1 MSRFR
6 NLLLGIGVAALAT
19 GPNVASSAEAPAAVA
34 SIKPIHSLLAGV
46 MDGVGRPALL
56 VPGGA
61 SPHTFSL
68 RPSDAKALED
78 ADIVV
83 WVGEDLESFLV
94 QPLDALASDA
104 YILELSR
111 AEGIMLY
118 EFREGGAWD
127 EHDDDHGEGGEME
140 EDEDHAKKDEDEGE
154 HHDDKD
160 EEEGEHHDDEEGD
173 KDEGEHHD
181 DEDEDRRAGMD
192 DEEGEAHVHQEDGHE
207 HHSGEYNMH
216 LWLDPANAEVIV
228 ESMASALS
236 RIDPE
241 RASVYEENAA
251 AVKARL
257 RALDGE
263 LEEAFAP
270 VRDRGFIVFHDAWQY
285 LDLRYGLRAVGSVTV
300 NPDQS
305 PGAARLAEIREKIVE
320 AEATCVFAEPQ
331 FEPRLVRTLVEGT
344 GAATG
349 TLDPLGAALE
359 DGPDLY
365 FDLMRENARAFPG
378 LLRPVGAS
386 RAPVPAN
393 VRPGAAA
400 PLHPPPLPGASGLPG
415 LRKMGSE

>member
-1 MSRFR
+1 MPRFR

-78 ADIVV
+78 AGIVV

-111 AEGIMLY
+111 AEGITLLRM
-118 EFREGGAWD
+118 REGGAWD
-127 EHDDDHGEGGEME
+127 EHDDHGEGGEME
-140 EDEDHAKKDEDEGE
+140 EDEDHAEEHEDEGE

-173 KDEGEHHD
+173 EDEGEHHD
-181 DEDEDRRAGMD
+181 EEEGDRHADGD
-192 DEEGEAHVHQEDGHE
+192 DEEGGVHVHHEDGHE
-207 HHSGEYNMH
+207 HHTGEYNMH

-228 ESMASALS
+228 DSMAGALS
-236 RIDPE
+236 RLDPE
-241 RASVYEENAA
+241 RTGVYEENAA

-257 RALDGE
+257 RALDEE

-270 VRDRGFIVFHDAWQY
+270 VQDRGFIVFHDAWQY
-285 LDLRYGLRAVGSVTV
+285 LDTRYGLRAVGSVTV
-300 NPDQS
+300 SPDQA

-365 FDLMRENARAFPG
+365 FDLMRENARAFRACFG
-378 LLRPVGAS
+378 L
-386 RAPVPAN
+386 
-393 VRPGAAA
+393 
-400 PLHPPPLPGASGLPG
+400 
-415 LRKMGSE
+415 

>member
-1 MSRFR
+1 MPRFR

-19 GPNVASSAEAPAAVA
+19 GPNVAASAEAPIAVA

-46 MDGVGRPALL
+46 MDGVGRPILL
-56 VPGGA
+56 VTGGA

-78 ADIVV
+78 AEVVV

-111 AEGIMLY
+111 AEGIMLHR
-118 EFREGGAWD
+118 FREGGAWD
-127 EHDDDHGEGGEME
+127 EHDDDHGE
-140 EDEDHAKKDEDEGE
+140 
-154 HHDDKD
+154 
-160 EEEGEHHDDEEGD
+160 DDE
-173 KDEGEHHD
+173 

-192 DEEGEAHVHQEDGHE
+192 DEEDEAHVHHEDGHE

-228 ESMASALS
+228 DSMAGALS
-236 RIDPE
+236 RIDPG
-241 RASVYEENAA
+241 RTSVYGENAA

-257 RALDGE
+257 RALDEE
-263 LEEAFAP
+263 LDEAFAP

-285 LDLRYGLRAVGSVTV
+285 LDTRYGLRAVGSVTV

-305 PGAARLAEIREKIVE
+305 PGAARLSEIREKISE

-365 FDLMRENARAFPG
+365 FDLMRGNARTFLACFG
-378 LLRPVGAS
+378 
-386 RAPVPAN
+386 
-393 VRPGAAA
+393 
-400 PLHPPPLPGASGLPG
+400 
-415 LRKMGSE
+415 E

>member
-1 MSRFR
+1 MPRFR
-6 NLLLGIGVAALAT
+6 SLLLGIGVAALAT
-19 GPNVASSAEAPAAVA
+19 GPSVASSAETPNVVA

-46 MDGVGRPALL
+46 MDGVGRPVLL

-68 RPSDAKALED
+68 RPSDAKAIED

-111 AEGIMLY
+111 AEGIMLHG
-118 EFREGGAWD
+118 FREGGAWE
-127 EHDDDHGEGGEME
+127 EHDDDHGE
-140 EDEDHAKKDEDEGE
+140 DEGE
-154 HHDDKD
+154 HHDEEEEEGEHHDGD
-160 EEEGEHHDDEEGD
+160 EEEEEGEHHDGDEEEEEGEHHDDDG
-173 KDEGEHHD
+173 
-181 DEDEDRRAGMD
+181 RAGMD
-192 DEEGEAHVHQEDGHE
+192 EEEGEVHVHHEDGHE

-216 LWLDPANAEVIV
+216 LWLDPANAEVV
-228 ESMASALS
+228 VDSMADALS

-257 RALDGE
+257 RALDEE
-263 LEEAFAP
+263 LMEAFAP

-300 NPDQS
+300 NPDRS
-305 PGAARLAEIREKIVE
+305 PGAARLAEIREKIVD

-359 DGPDLY
+359 EGPDLY
-365 FDLMRENARAFPG
+365 FDLMRENARAFRACFG
-378 LLRPVGAS
+378 L
-386 RAPVPAN
+386 
-393 VRPGAAA
+393 
-400 PLHPPPLPGASGLPG
+400 
-415 LRKMGSE
+415 

>member
-1 MSRFR
+1 MPRFR
-6 NLLLGIGVAALAT
+6 NLLLGIGVAVLTT
-19 GPNVASSAEAPAAVA
+19 GPNVAASAEAPNVVA

-46 MDGVGRPALL
+46 MEGTGRPVLL

-94 QPLDALASDA
+94 QPLDALATDA

-111 AEGIMLY
+111 AEGIMLHG
-118 EFREGGAWD
+118 FREGGAWD
-127 EHDDDHGEGGEME
+127 EHDDDHGEGDEME
-140 EDEDHAKKDEDEGE
+140 DDEEHAEGRDED
-154 HHDDKD
+154 
-160 EEEGEHHDDEEGD
+160 EHHDDED
-173 KDEGEHHD
+173 KEEGEHHD
-181 DEDEDRRAGMD
+181 DEDEDRRAGAD
-192 DEEGEAHVHQEDGHE
+192 DMEGEAHVHHEDGHE

-228 ESMASALS
+228 DSMADALS

-241 RASVYEENAA
+241 RASVYWENAV
-251 AVKARL
+251 AVGARL
-257 RALDGE
+257 RALDEE

-305 PGAARLAEIREKIVE
+305 PGAARLAEIREKITS

-365 FDLMRENARAFPG
+365 FDLMRENARAF
-378 LLRPVGAS
+378 
-386 RAPVPAN
+386 RACF
-393 VRPGAAA
+393 G
-400 PLHPPPLPGASGLPG
+400 
-415 LRKMGSE
+415 E

>member
-1 MSRFR
+1 MQRFR
-6 NLLLGIGVAALAT
+6 SLLLGIGVAALAT
-19 GPNVASSAEAPAAVA
+19 VPNVAASSEAPTAVA

-46 MDGVGRPALL
+46 MEGAGQPTLL

-68 RPSDAKALED
+68 RPSDAQAIED

-94 QPLDALASDA
+94 QPLDALANDA

-111 AEGIMLY
+111 AEGITLLR
-118 EFREGGAWD
+118 FREGGAWD
-127 EHDDDHGEGGEME
+127 EHDDHGEGGEME
-140 EDEDHAKKDEDEGE
+140 EDDDHAERDEDEGE
-154 HHDDKD
+154 HHDNED
-160 EEEGEHHDDEEGD
+160 EEEGEHHDDEKGD
-173 KDEGEHHD
+173 EDEGEHHD
-181 DEDEDRRAGMD
+181 DEEGDEDEGEHHDDEEGDRHADGD
-192 DEEGEAHVHQEDGHE
+192 DEEGEAHVHHEDGHE

-228 ESMASALS
+228 DSMAGALS
-236 RIDPE
+236 RLDPE
-241 RASVYEENAA
+241 RTSVYQENAA

-257 RALDGE
+257 RALDEE
-263 LEEAFAP
+263 LTEAFAP

-285 LDLRYGLRAVGSVTV
+285 LDTRYGLRAVGSVTV

-305 PGAARLAEIREKIVE
+305 PGAARLSEIREKITD

-344 GAATG
+344 GAGTG

-359 DGPDLY
+359 AGPDLY
-365 FDLMRENARAFPG
+365 FDLMRENARAF
-378 LLRPVGAS
+378 
-386 RAPVPAN
+386 RACFE
-393 VRPGAAA
+393 
-400 PLHPPPLPGASGLPG
+400 L
-415 LRKMGSE
+415 